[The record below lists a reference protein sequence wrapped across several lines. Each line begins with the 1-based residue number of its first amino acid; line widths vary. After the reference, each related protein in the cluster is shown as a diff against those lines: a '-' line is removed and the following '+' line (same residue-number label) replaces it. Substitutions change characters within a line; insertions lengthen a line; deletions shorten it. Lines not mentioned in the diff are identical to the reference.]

1 MTVQT
6 KEKETKEPTQT
17 KDLIF
22 INNIKINN
30 DGTARIYYRTS
41 NDISA
46 KEVYYNGKEPITE
59 EFAKAFQ
66 ATREGF
72 CGVIPALEKDIS
84 KIKMNVIKFEY
95 DKTDYLCKALYS
107 IEYYFNSQ
115 KNAVINISTPMLPI
129 YNESFDEKTFC
140 IAGKHE
146 TALHEIIAL
155 AKKYMNGETRTKQMS
170 LIVDN
175 TK

>member
-41 NDISA
+41 NDKSA

-66 ATREGF
+66 GAREGF
-72 CGVIPALEKDIS
+72 CGVIPALAKDIS
-84 KIKMNVIKFEY
+84 KITMNVIKFDY
-95 DKTDYLCKALYS
+95 DKTDFLNKALYS
-107 IEYYFNSQ
+107 VKYAFNDAN
-115 KNAVINISTPMLPI
+115 NAVVNISTPMLPI
-129 YNESFDEKTFC
+129 YNESFDEHTFC
-140 IAGKHE
+140 ISGKHE

-155 AKKYMNGETRTKQMS
+155 AKKYMNGETRTRQMK
-170 LIVDN
+170 LVVDN
-175 TK
+175 D